1 MAKKKMGKN
10 MLSSPGPISEKDWR
24 AKEDART
31 LANAKVIMTDKARLK
46 AAANAAKEIAE
57 CRMEEAKAM
66 RSVAKKG

>member
-10 MLSSPGPISEKDWR
+10 MLPSPYPPSEREWR

-31 LANAKVIMTDKARLK
+31 LADAKAIMTDKARLK
-46 AAANAAKEIAE
+46 AAAKAAKEIAE
-57 CRMEEAKAM
+57 YRMEEAKAM